1 MIIVLQSYSF
11 FTTFAIVIIVFCCV
25 SPYLANHVLQVSQIR
40 VGQGFANTSFAVLHL
55 LRKISNVSQIRVSQG
70 FTILSFARICLASLA
85 RF

>member
-40 VGQGFANTSFAVLHL
+40 VGQGFANTRFAVLHL
-55 LRKISNVSQIRVSQG
+55 LRKISNVSQYEFRKVLQFSVSQE
-70 FTILSFARICLASLA
+70 FV
-85 RF
+85 